1 MENKKVIDLTTV
13 GKQELEEELDRRV
26 NVDRERIKQ
35 AIKEAREQGDLSE
48 NADYSAAREDQANNE
63 ARIQEIQ
70 NILKYA
76 RIVDIV
82 NVVVEYVDLGKTVEY
97 QICGSESDPFNGKI
111 SNDSP
116 LAKGCLTHSKGQT
129 FIITTESGRD
139 LKVKLIDK
147 K

>member
-26 NVDRERIKQ
+26 NIDRERIKQ

-48 NADYSAAREDQANNE
+48 NADYSAAREDQTANE
-63 ARIQEIQ
+63 ARIFEIQ
-70 NILKYA
+70 NILKNA

-82 NVVVEYVDLGKTVEY
+82 NVEVEYVDTKKVVKY
-97 QICGSESDPFNGKI
+97 QICGSESDPFVGKI

-116 LAKGCLTHSKGQT
+116 LAKGCLSHSKGQT
-129 FIITTESGRD
+129 FIITTESGKD